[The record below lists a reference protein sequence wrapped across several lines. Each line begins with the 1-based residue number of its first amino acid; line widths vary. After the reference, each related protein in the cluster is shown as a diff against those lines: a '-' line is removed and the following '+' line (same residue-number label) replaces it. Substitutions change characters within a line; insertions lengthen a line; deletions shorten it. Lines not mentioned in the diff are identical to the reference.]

1 MSLHHVGLTVRDLE
15 ASVEFY
21 CSILGCR
28 VRGRAEGAG
37 EDLRT
42 LTGVRDAHV
51 RIADLEVPG
60 GGWLELIQYLAPAQA
75 RLEQSRPQPGHTHL
89 AFHTEDLDAVHRRLC
104 ERGCAPTS
112 QPVMIE
118 DPGGEWHGAR
128 AFYATDPDGRTIEFV
143 SLRGAGGAAP
153 VVPAQA
159 AAASAS
165 RP

>member
-1 MSLHHVGLTVRDLE
+1 MRLHHVGLTVGDLE

-28 VRGRAEGAG
+28 VRARAEGAG

-51 RIADLEVPG
+51 RIADLDVPG
-60 GGWLELIQYLAPAQA
+60 GGWLELIQYLVPVQA

-89 AFHTEDLDAVHRRLC
+89 AFHTDDIEAAHRRLI
-104 ERGCAPTS
+104 ERGFAPTS
-112 QPVMIE
+112 EPVMIE
-118 DPGGEWHGAR
+118 DPGGEWDGAR
-128 AFYATDPDGRTIEFV
+128 AFYATDPDGRTIELV
-143 SLRGAGGAAP
+143 SLRGAGGA
-153 VVPAQA
+153 VPGAGA
-159 AAASAS
+159 GSGRERAS